1 MAAAS
6 RTMSNVRAV
15 RLLLTTRLSSA
26 QKPRKPSRII
36 GLLPDPLR
44 RRHSYAV
51 RPPPGTSPFV
61 RRPSVDVPRRAQGQQ
76 LADVD
81 ADVVVLQPATPE
93 ETARTPVI
101 SRPLPPTPPP
111 NDLAPVGARLALFHL
126 RWLDVITDPWVQT
139 VVTEGLRI
147 SFSSPPPL
155 TRSPQW
161 ISVPRA
167 PARAAALRAEVQ
179 ALLLKRAVEE
189 VTDPASPGFY
199 SHLFVVPKP
208 GGRWRPV
215 IDLAP

>member
-1 MAAAS
+1 MVSALQDALRDGASLAVSSAVILKLSEERCTGLAAAS

-44 RRHSYAV
+44 RRHSNAV
-51 RPPPGTSPFV
+51 RPPPGTSTFV

-111 NDLAPVGARLALFHL
+111 M
-126 RWLDVITDPWVQT
+126 T
-139 VVTEGLRI
+139 
-147 SFSSPPPL
+147 
-155 TRSPQW
+155 
-161 ISVPRA
+161 
-167 PARAAALRAEVQ
+167 
-179 ALLLKRAVEE
+179 
-189 VTDPASPGFY
+189 
-199 SHLFVVPKP
+199 
-208 GGRWRPV
+208 WRR
-215 IDLAP
+215 